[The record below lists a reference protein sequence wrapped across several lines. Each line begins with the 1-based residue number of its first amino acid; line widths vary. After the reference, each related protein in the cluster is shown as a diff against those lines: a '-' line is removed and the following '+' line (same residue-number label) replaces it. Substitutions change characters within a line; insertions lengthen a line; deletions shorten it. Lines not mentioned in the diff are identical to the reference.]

1 MPPSA
6 ASGRRPRVLSSRRS
20 RDWHSAGDAHDA
32 GPDLVRGP
40 AAAEPA
46 ADGPGAS
53 GPAAGRGRDR
63 RRAGEGAPRRDDSG
77 GVPRP
82 RARHPH
88 AVLPRD
94 ADARQ
99 RLPHMRGRGDRLP
112 RAGPG
117 LLAPRGARDDDPH
130 RIRARAPVAPDGPR
144 TAGFLRRSLDGARRR
159 SPDDSLRCPPR
170 ALRATQRG
178 RGPGRAGRARAPP
191 DPSAPPSAAGARG
204 ERDAR
209 EPGHHEAPDGAQA
222 ETVAQPVKIDNDL
235 YLRDYSKCILC
246 YKCVEAC
253 GVDAQN
259 TFAIA
264 VAGRGFGAAISTE
277 ADVPLPESA
286 CVYCGNCIGVC
297 PTGALMF
304 KSEHDLREAGDW
316 REEEQSTT
324 DTICPYCGVGC
335 TLTVHV
341 QDDRIIKVTS
351 PL

>member
-53 GPAAGRGRDR
+53 GPAAGRGRER

-99 RLPHMRGRGDRLP
+99 RLPHMRGRGDPLP

-117 LLAPRGARDDDPH
+117 LLAPRGARDDDLH

-144 TAGFLRRSLDGARRR
+144 AAGLLRRSLDGARRR
-159 SPDDSLRCPPR
+159 SPDDPLRCPPR
-170 ALRATQRG
+170 ALRATQR
-178 RGPGRAGRARAPP
+178 ARAPRRP
-191 DPSAPPSAAGARG
+191 GPP
-204 ERDAR
+204 
-209 EPGHHEAPDGAQA
+209 PPPDGAQA

-235 YLRDYSKCILC
+235 YLRDYSKCILY

-304 KSEHDLREAGDW
+304 KSEHDTR
-316 REEEQSTT
+316 T
-324 DTICPYCGVGC
+324 
-335 TLTVHV
+335 
-341 QDDRIIKVTS
+341 
-351 PL
+351 